1 MIAAGA
7 FVAKIQDQIAI
18 RLAGMQNEQIMPPT
32 ARQRVS
38 TASPID
44 HVISGQATDRIVASR
59 TNKNVIVFFASSQF
73 TKLRARSAQSV

>member
-7 FVAKIQDQIAI
+7 FTAKIQDQIAI
-18 RLAGMQNEQIMPPT
+18 RLAGMQNEQIMPLT

-44 HVISGQATDRIVASR
+44 HIISSQAADRIVASC
-59 TNKNVIVFFASSQF
+59 TNKNVIAR
-73 TKLRARSAQSV
+73 RANNRLT